1 MRKGGDV
8 FCINFTR
15 WKQNYIRAY
24 LNSFDVVF
32 VSSASKAIKK
42 GFNSSSQL
50 ITWASKDQEEA
61 NKLIKEF
68 GGTAWQVEDGFIRS
82 TGLGSDLTAP
92 SSLVIDKTGIYYDPT
107 GPSDLEI
114 LLQNSHFSKD
124 ELARAK
130 KLAELLL
137 ENEISKY
144 NVGSKFNKSQL
155 ESYNGEKIILI
166 PGQVEGDASIKKGC
180 VDIFTNEVLIKEV
193 RKKEPNAYLIYK
205 PHPDVVS
212 SNRKGKVVSSGIRA
226 SCNQILLDISITDC
240 LEVADEIHTMASL
253 VGFEGLIRGLKVN
266 CYGRPFYSGWGLT
279 ADRHLIFRRTRKLS
293 LDELV
298 AGVLISYPK
307 YIDWN
312 QGITTPEIVIEKLSE

>member
-1 MRKGGDV
+1 MKKGGDV

-114 LLQNSHFSKD
+114 LLQNSHF
-124 ELARAK
+124 
-130 KLAELLL
+130 
-137 ENEISKY
+137 
-144 NVGSKFNKSQL
+144 
-155 ESYNGEKIILI
+155 
-166 PGQVEGDASIKKGC
+166 IK
-180 VDIFTNEVLIKEV
+180 
-193 RKKEPNAYLIYK
+193 R
-205 PHPDVVS
+205 
-212 SNRKGKVVSSGIRA
+212 
-226 SCNQILLDISITDC
+226 
-240 LEVADEIHTMASL
+240 
-253 VGFEGLIRGLKVN
+253 
-266 CYGRPFYSGWGLT
+266 
-279 ADRHLIFRRTRKLS
+279 
-293 LDELV
+293 
-298 AGVLISYPK
+298 
-307 YIDWN
+307 
-312 QGITTPEIVIEKLSE
+312 